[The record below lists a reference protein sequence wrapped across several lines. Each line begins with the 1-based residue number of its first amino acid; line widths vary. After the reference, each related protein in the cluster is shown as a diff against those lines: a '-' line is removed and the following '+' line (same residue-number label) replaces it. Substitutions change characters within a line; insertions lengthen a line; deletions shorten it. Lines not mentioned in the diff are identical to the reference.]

1 LTIIMILN
9 NKIKNQSGQ
18 SLIEI
23 IIGLGIG
30 TALIGAAVVA
40 IIFMLRSGAV
50 NQKFQIA
57 AGLNR
62 EIADKIKTVV
72 SANWNDLYNIY
83 DINGNKDPN
92 AQYHVD
98 FSSGKFIFKNDATS
112 TIIEGMDYA
121 SFFSVENVCRDDTI
135 NDIAG
140 VMPCIGGSSEDPSTQ
155 KVTVYTRWPTG
166 QSTTELKVPDY
177 LTRWENAVFQ
187 QTDWSGGPANEP
199 PVSEPSDKFSV
210 STNINF
216 SSSGVIK
223 IQGF

>member
-1 LTIIMILN
+1 MISN

-72 SANWNDLYNIY
+72 SANWNDLYK
-83 DINGNKDPN
+83 INGGKGENTR
-92 AQYHVD
+92 YHVD
-98 FSSGKFIFKNDATS
+98 FSSDKFIFENDETS
-112 TIIEGMDYA
+112 TIIEGTDYV
-121 SFFSVENVCRDDTI
+121 SFFSVEDVCRGDAS
-135 NDIAG
+135 NDITG
-140 VMPCIGGSSEDPSTQ
+140 VMFCGVGSSEDPSTQ
-155 KVTVYTRWPTG
+155 KVTVYTRWSTG

-187 QTDWSGGPANEP
+187 QTDWSGGILNDEV
-199 PVSEPSDKFSV
+199 VSEPNDKFTD
-210 STNINF
+210 STNVDFF